1 MQYSEKDLPV
11 RLHDG
16 EMLVLDDG
24 TELRWESNG
33 EAKAVFVGDS
43 FEAAMELFPNQ
54 DAIITVGTNQYA
66 LLAFFED
73 ELEVKKA

>member
-24 TELRWESNG
+24 SELRWESNG
-33 EAKAVFVGDS
+33 EAKAVFIGS
-43 FEAAMELFPNQ
+43 GFEPNMELFPGQ
-54 DAIITVGTNQYA
+54 EEPVSVGGKNFILT
-66 LLAFFED
+66 AFFED
-73 ELEVKKA
+73 ALEVKTA

>member
-24 TELRWESNG
+24 SEVRWESNG

-43 FEAAMELFPNQ
+43 FNPTMELFPGQ
-54 DAIITVGTNQYA
+54 EEPLEVGGKKFVLT
-66 LLAFFED
+66 AFFED
-73 ELEVKKA
+73 ALEVKKV

>member
-16 EMLVLDDG
+16 EMLAMNDG
-24 TELRWESNG
+24 TVVRWESNG

-43 FEAAMELFPNQ
+43 FEALCELFPDQSQEVQAGGKNLML
-54 DAIITVGTNQYA
+54 V
-66 LLAFFED
+66 AFFD
-73 ELEVKKA
+73 DVLEVKPV